1 MNNKKTD
8 REMIAN
14 RQLVFIIVQT
24 TVGTGILSLPRQIS
38 LVSRQDSWAAIL
50 LGGSYWVFSLF
61 FIYKLGS
68 QFPEQTIIEYSEI
81 ILGSILGKI
90 ISLVYMTYSIIITA
104 LSVRVFVMVI
114 TTYILP
120 KTPVFINLSLIII
133 TCLYLISKGLKTI
146 ARLDEFLFF
155 LLAPAYLVMI
165 PTILKSNWWH
175 FKPVLGTGVTE
186 IFSGSLTTTY
196 SFLGPEIILL
206 IFPYIKEK
214 KNILNSSLIGLGTII
229 LTYLYVVIITL
240 GYFGVETI
248 QYILWP
254 TINLLKA
261 IKIPFF
267 GRLEFFLIFLWIAI
281 AFTSVASF
289 YYMASYSATKLFYL
303 KNKVLGGIIL
313 LPIIYYLFFIPE
325 NIIEVFEY
333 TERAAEYG
341 TILIFIIPPLLFLI
355 TKLRGLGHE
364 DQTNNS

>member
-1 MNNKKTD
+1 MKNKKSD

-14 RQLVFIIVQT
+14 RQLVFIIIQI

-38 LVSRQDSWAAIL
+38 LVSRQDSWIAVL

-68 QFPEQTIIEYSEI
+68 QFPQQTIIEYSEI

-90 ISLVYMTYSIIITA
+90 LSLTYVLYSITITA
-104 LSVRVFVMVI
+104 LSVRIFIMVI

-120 KTPVFINLSLIII
+120 KTPVSINLSIIII
-133 TCLYLISKGLKTI
+133 TCLYLISKGLKTM

-155 LLAPAYLVMI
+155 VLAPAYLVMI

-175 FKPVLGTGVTE
+175 FKPILGTGIKE
-186 IFSGSLTTTY
+186 IFDGSLITTY

-214 KNILNSSLIGLGTII
+214 KNIFKSSLISLGII
-229 LTYLYVVIITL
+229 TLTYLYVIIITI
-240 GYFGVETI
+240 GYFGVETL

-281 AFTSVASF
+281 AFTSIAAF
-289 YYMASYSATKLFYL
+289 YYMASYSVAQFFSL
-303 KNKVLGGIIL
+303 KNKLLSAFIL
-313 LPIIYYLFFIPE
+313 LPIIYYLFFIPK

-333 TERAAEYG
+333 TEIVAQFG
-341 TILIFIIPPLLFLI
+341 TILIFVIPPLLLLI

-364 DQTNNS
+364 SQANNS